1 MPRGKPKGGHKGRM
15 KHYLTAEEIA
25 EQEDRKQRELDWKKK
40 KGLISGATP
49 DVPDADNMEDDVDDK
64 LTMTSD
70 EIRAMD
76 RRKLE
81 ENDDDSDETDSSDD
95 DDDLPKAK
103 GVEGLIEIENPNRVK
118 QKGRK
123 VQDVDVN
130 VKVEL
135 SRRERSLIC
144 ISIFNI
150 I

>member
-1 MPRGKPKGGHKGRM
+1 
-15 KHYLTAEEIA
+15 
-25 EQEDRKQRELDWKKK
+25 
-40 KGLISGATP
+40 
-49 DVPDADNMEDDVDDK
+49 MEDDVDDK